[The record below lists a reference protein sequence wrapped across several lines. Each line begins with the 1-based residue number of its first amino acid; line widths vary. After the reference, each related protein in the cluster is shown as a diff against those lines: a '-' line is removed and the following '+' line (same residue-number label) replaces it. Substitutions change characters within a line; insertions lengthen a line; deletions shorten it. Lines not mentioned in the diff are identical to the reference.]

1 MRGLILVLMSNLRYL
16 AVTLIFL
23 VITWWLLLLTQELL
37 RLLLVTWWLLL
48 VTGGYCSLPFVTAR
62 SQFYFERDFTPC
74 SNTLLFDFQHVNIN
88 FVNLNLLF
96 CWYVLHRKQ
105 TNQRRI
111 YDGALSR
118 NIMSGSHFLLTKQ
131 LQLRSR
137 RICGTA
143 SVCYYLQ
150 FL

>member
-1 MRGLILVLMSNLRYL
+1 MRGLILDLMSNLRYL

-23 VITWWLLLLTQELL
+23 VITWWLLLLTQQ
-37 RLLLVTWWLLL
+37 LLLVTARYL
-48 VTGGYCSLPFVTAR
+48 VVTAR

-74 SNTLLFDFQHVNIN
+74 SNTLLFDFKHVNIN

-111 YDGALSR
+111 YEGALSR
-118 NIMSGSHFLLTKQ
+118 NITSGSHFLFTKQ

-137 RICGTA
+137 RICRTA
-143 SVCYYLQ
+143 SVCYYFQ
-150 FL
+150 FP